1 MTRRLVI
8 ILLYLA
14 AAALLSAAVGWGGFT
29 SALDEVERRGR
40 SDLRLTSQRLTAQL
54 QSYGELAVALAD
66 RPELRAHIAER
77 GNLAE
82 VTAVIQRHAD
92 MTGSV
97 AVLLTDAEGRV
108 LASTNGAPDDYGRL
122 GGPVVERARQGALGS
137 GHGVDAGSGRRLYSF
152 AAPIYSE
159 AGPVEGTVVVRADLG
174 LIELD
179 WAGDPVP
186 VFFSDAAG
194 VIFAAN
200 RFELLFRSRTE
211 PAERAIYAGVE
222 LRPFIDHRPWQA
234 EGRDLWWVDAGPY
247 IPSAALHMVQ
257 ELPVIG
263 MRGEALIDLSPAIR
277 IAALGAAAT
286 AALCLGFGAF
296 LFLLSERRRALA
308 LRLAV
313 EARANAVLEAR
324 VEKRTAALRAANER
338 LKAEVHERM
347 EAEAALRRAQADLVQ
362 AGKLSALGQMSAGL
376 SHELNQP
383 LMAIRSFAENAESFL
398 ERGSP
403 ERAAQNLGR
412 IGDLARRMGRIIR
425 NLRAFARQESEPIGR
440 VDLGA
445 VVEAVLEMA
454 EGRVRQAGIEVAWM
468 PPPAPV
474 MVRGGEVRLQQVV
487 LNLVSNGI
495 DAMAGSAAARLEIA
509 IEPGAPVRLRVADS
523 GPGIAEPDRIFDP
536 FYSTKEVGA
545 SEGMGLGLSISYGL
559 VQSFGGNIR
568 GVNRPEG
575 GAEFTVELQPADM
588 EAAA

>member
-1 MTRRLVI
+1 MTRRWLV

-14 AAALLSAAVGWGGFT
+14 AAALISVAAGWGAFV
-29 SALDEVERRGR
+29 SALDEVERRGQ
-40 SDLRLTSQRLTAQL
+40 SDLRLTSQRLTTQL
-54 QSYGELAVALAD
+54 QSYAELAVALAD
-66 RPELRAHIAER
+66 RPEPQAQVAGR
-77 GNLAE
+77 GPSDWVSSLL
-82 VTAVIQRHAD
+82 VRHAD
-92 MTGSV
+92 MTGS
-97 AVLLTDAEGRV
+97 AAIFLTDEDGRM
-108 LASTNGAPDDYGRL
+108 LAFTGETAPAQL
-122 GGPVVERARQGALGS
+122 TGPEIVRARQGALGS
-137 GHGVDAGSGRRLYSF
+137 SHRVAEESGRRLYSF
-152 AAPIYSE
+152 AAPIF
-159 AGPVEGTVVVRADLG
+159 APDGPVMGIVVVQADLR

-186 VFFSDAAG
+186 VFFTDSDGVVFVANRTELLMMSRDGAAG
-194 VIFAAN
+194 EGVHAGAA
-200 RFELLFRSRTE
+200 LK
-211 PAERAIYAGVE
+211 
-222 LRPFIDHRPWQA
+222 PFIGYRPWQA
-234 EGRDLWWVDAGPY
+234 GGRDLWWVDGGPY
-247 IPSAALHMVQ
+247 IPRAALHLVQ

-263 MRGEALIDLSPAIR
+263 MRGEALISLAPALR
-277 IAALGAAAT
+277 LGALATAAV

-308 LRLAV
+308 ERLGV

-324 VEKRTAALRAANER
+324 VEKRTEALQAANLR
-338 LKAEVHERM
+338 LKAEVHERK
-347 EAEAALRRAQADLVQ
+347 EAEAALRRAQAELVQ

-398 ERGSP
+398 DRGSP
-403 ERAAQNLGR
+403 EKAAQNLGR

-445 VVEAVLEMA
+445 VVETVLELV
-454 EGRVRQAGIEVAWM
+454 EGRMVQAGVALDWAA
-468 PPPAPV
+468 PEAPV

-495 DAMAGSAAARLEIA
+495 DAMAGREEAELGIA
-509 IEPGAPVRLRVADS
+509 IEPGAPVRLRVRDS
-523 GPGIAEPDRIFDP
+523 GAGIAEPDKIFDP

-568 GVNRPEG
+568 GENRPGG
-575 GAEFTVELQPADM
+575 GAEFTVELQPAGL
-588 EAAA
+588 EVAA

>member
-1 MTRRLVI
+1 MTRRLLV
-8 ILLYLA
+8 ILLYLG
-14 AAALLSAAVGWGGFT
+14 AAALLSVAAGWGAFV
-29 SALDEVERRGR
+29 SALDEVERRGQ
-40 SDLRLTSQRLTAQL
+40 SDLRLTSQRLTTQL
-54 QSYGELAVALAD
+54 QSYAELAVALAD
-66 RPELRAHIAER
+66 RPEPQAQVAGR
-77 GNLAE
+77 GASEWVSALL
-82 VTAVIQRHAD
+82 VRHAD
-92 MTGSV
+92 MTGS
-97 AVLLTDAEGRV
+97 AAIFLTDLNGLV
-108 LASTNGAPDDYGRL
+108 LAATGE
-122 GGPVVERARQGALGS
+122 GGPSVLNGPEITRAAQGALGS
-137 GHGVDAGSGRRLYSF
+137 SHRVHPDTGRRLYSF
-152 AAPIYSE
+152 AAPIF
-159 AGPVEGTVVVRADLG
+159 APDGPVMGIVVVQADLR

-186 VFFSDAAG
+186 VFFTDSDG
-194 VIFAAN
+194 IVFVAN
-200 RFELLFRSRTE
+200 RTELLLMSRHGASGE
-211 PAERAIYAGVE
+211 AVHEGAEVK
-222 LRPFIDHRPWQA
+222 PFIAHRSWQA
-234 EGRDLWWVDAGPY
+234 EGRDLWWVDGGPY
-247 IPSAALHMVQ
+247 IPRMALHLVQ

-263 MRGEALIDLSPAIR
+263 MRGEALISLAPALR
-277 IAALGAAAT
+277 LGALAAAAV

-296 LFLLSERRRALA
+296 LFLLGERRRALA
-308 LRLAV
+308 ERLSA

-324 VEKRTAALRAANER
+324 VEKRTAALQAANER
-338 LKAEVHERM
+338 LKAEVRERKD
-347 EAEAALRRAQADLVQ
+347 AEAALRRAQADLVQ

-398 ERGSP
+398 ERDNP

-454 EGRVRQAGIEVAWM
+454 EGRMGQLGVTLKWDA
-468 PPPAPV
+468 PDAPV

-495 DAMAGSAAARLEIA
+495 DAMAGRDTAELGIS
-509 IEPGAPVRLRVADS
+509 IEPGAPVRLRVRDS

-568 GVNRPEG
+568 GVNREEG

>member
-1 MTRRLVI
+1 MTRRLLV
-8 ILLYLA
+8 ILLYLG
-14 AAALLSAAVGWGGFT
+14 AAALLSAAAGWGGFV
-29 SALDEVERRGR
+29 SALDEVERRGQ
-40 SDLRLTSQRLTAQL
+40 SDLRLTSQRLTTQL
-54 QSYGELAVALAD
+54 QSYAELAVALAD
-66 RPELRAHIAER
+66 RPEPRAQVAGR
-77 GNLAE
+77 GAKEWISALL
-82 VTAVIQRHAD
+82 QRHAD
-92 MTGSV
+92 MTGS
-97 AVLLTDAEGRV
+97 AAIYLTDEAGRV
-108 LASTNGAPDDYGRL
+108 LGSTEAEGPALLNGPEI
-122 GGPVVERARQGALGS
+122 VRARQGALGS
-137 GHGVDAGSGRRLYSF
+137 SHRVDQASGKRLYSY
-152 AAPIYSE
+152 AAPIFAP
-159 AGPVEGTVVVRADLG
+159 AGPVMGMVVVRADLR

-186 VFFSDAAG
+186 VFFTDSDG
-194 VIFAAN
+194 IVFVAN
-200 RFELLFRSRTE
+200 RTELLFMSRE
-211 PAERAIYAGVE
+211 GAGGEAVHE
-222 LRPFIDHRPWQA
+222 GAQVKPFFGFRPWQA
-234 EGRDLWWVDAGPY
+234 EGRDLWWVDGGPY
-247 IPSAALHMVQ
+247 IPGAALHLVQ
-257 ELPVIG
+257 DLPVIG
-263 MRGEALIDLSPAIR
+263 MRGEALISLSPALR
-277 IAALGAAAT
+277 LGALAAAAV

-308 LRLAV
+308 ERLGV

-324 VEKRTAALRAANER
+324 VEKRTAALQAANVR
-338 LKAEVHERM
+338 LEGEVHERK
-347 EAEAALRRAQADLVQ
+347 EAEAALRRAQAELVQ

-403 ERAAQNLGR
+403 EKAAQNLGR

-445 VVEAVLEMA
+445 VVETVLEMV
-454 EGRVRQAGIEVAWM
+454 EGRMGQLGVALDWAA
-468 PPPAPV
+468 PEAPV

-495 DAMAGSAAARLEIA
+495 DAMAGREGAQLGIA
-509 IEPGAPVRLRVADS
+509 VMPGTPVRLVVRDT

-568 GVNRPEG
+568 GVNREGG

-588 EAAA
+588 EVAA

>member
-1 MTRRLVI
+1 MTRRWLV
-8 ILLYLA
+8 ILLYLV
-14 AAALLSAAVGWGGFT
+14 AAALLSVAAGWGGFA
-29 SALDEVERRGR
+29 SALDEVERRGQ
-40 SDLRLTSQRLTAQL
+40 SDLRLTSQRLATQL
-54 QSYGELAVALAD
+54 QSYAELAVALAD
-66 RPELRAHIAER
+66 RPEPRAQVAGRGAAER
-77 GNLAE
+77 VSALL
-82 VTAVIQRHAD
+82 VRHAD
-92 MTGSV
+92 MTGS
-97 AVLLTDAEGRV
+97 AAIYLTDLGGRV
-108 LASTNGAPDDYGRL
+108 LAATGEAGAAPVRL
-122 GGPVVERARQGALGS
+122 DGPEIARARQGALGS
-137 GHGVDAGSGRRLYSF
+137 SHRVDPASGKRLYSY
-152 AAPIYSE
+152 AAPIF
-159 AGPVEGTVVVRADLG
+159 APGGPVMGIVVVQADLR

-186 VFFSDAAG
+186 VFYTDSDG
-194 VIFAAN
+194 IVFVAN
-200 RFELLFRSRTE
+200 RTELLFMRRD
-211 PAERAIYAGVE
+211 GVE
-222 LRPFIDHRPWQA
+222 GAAVHEGAELKPFFPFRPWQA
-234 EGRDLWWVDAGPY
+234 EGRDLWWVDGGPY
-247 IPSAALHMVQ
+247 IPGAALHLTQ
-257 ELPVIG
+257 DLPVIG
-263 MRGEALIDLSPAIR
+263 MRGEALISLAPALR
-277 IAALGAAAT
+277 LGALAAAAV

-308 LRLAV
+308 ERLGV

-324 VEKRTAALRAANER
+324 VEKRTAALQAANVRLEGEVRER
-338 LKAEVHERM
+338 K
-347 EAEAALRRAQADLVQ
+347 EAEAALRRAQAELVQ

-398 ERGSP
+398 ERDKP

-445 VVEAVLEMA
+445 VVETVLELV
-454 EGRVRQAGIEVAWM
+454 EGRMAQVGVALDWAA
-468 PPPAPV
+468 PGAPV

-495 DAMAGSAAARLEIA
+495 DAMSGREGARLGIA
-509 IEPGAPVRLRVADS
+509 IEPGAPVRLKVRDT

-568 GVNRPEG
+568 GVNREGG

-588 EAAA
+588 EVAA

>member
-1 MTRRLVI
+1 MTRRLLV
-8 ILLYLA
+8 ILLYLGLA
-14 AAALLSAAVGWGGFT
+14 TLLSALGGWGAFV
-29 SALDEVERRGR
+29 SALDEVERRGQ
-40 SDLRLTSQRLTAQL
+40 SDLRLTSQRLTTQL
-54 QSYGELAVALAD
+54 QSYAELAVALAD
-66 RPELRAHIAER
+66 RPEPQAQVAGR
-77 GNLAE
+77 GAGEWVSALL
-82 VTAVIQRHAD
+82 VRHAD
-92 MTGSV
+92 MTGS
-97 AVLLTDAEGRV
+97 AAIFLTDEAGRV
-108 LASTNGAPDDYGRL
+108 LASTGDAAPAVL
-122 GGPVVERARQGALGS
+122 SGPEIVRAAQGALGS
-137 GHGVDAGSGRRLYSF
+137 SHGVDPETGRRLYSF
-152 AAPIYSE
+152 AAPIFGPD
-159 AGPVEGTVVVRADLG
+159 GPVMGIVVVRADLR

-186 VFFSDAAG
+186 VFFSDSDGVVFVANRTELLLTSRTGAAG
-194 VIFAAN
+194 EVIEGGA
-200 RFELLFRSRTE
+200 
-211 PAERAIYAGVE
+211 E
-222 LRPFIDHRPWQA
+222 LRPFLPHRPWQA
-234 EGRDLWWVDAGPY
+234 EGRDLWWIDGGPY
-247 IPSAALHMVQ
+247 IPSAALHLVQ

-263 MRGEALIDLSPAIR
+263 MTGEALISLAPALR
-277 IAALGAAAT
+277 LGALAAAAV

-308 LRLAV
+308 ERLSV

-324 VEKRTAALRAANER
+324 VQKRTAALQAANLR
-338 LKAEVHERM
+338 LRAEVHERK
-347 EAEAALRRAQADLVQ
+347 EAEAALRRAQAELVQ

-398 ERGSP
+398 QRGNP

-440 VDLGA
+440 VDLGV
-445 VVEAVLEMA
+445 VVENVLELV
-454 EGRVRQAGIEVAWM
+454 EGRMGQLGVVLVWQAPE
-468 PPPAPV
+468 APV

-495 DAMAGSAAARLEIA
+495 DAMAGREGAELGIA
-509 IEPGAPVRLRVADS
+509 IEPGAPVRLRVWDS

-559 VQSFGGNIR
+559 VQSFGGSIR